1 MGMSETEGKSDPETP
16 PKKKRKDE
24 KIKGFNDG
32 DIRRFIKSY
41 KKFPLPLTRMA
52 DIAEDADLTE
62 KPVANLVDLGRL
74 LREKCTEALDQET
87 DASKKV
93 ESVKIGKVAVNPK
106 TLIETE
112 SLLRPLGK
120 MMPQEAS
127 VRRSWVLDLSL
138 KDAHFDVAWGIEE
151 DSKLLVGIW
160 EHGLG
165 SWEHV
170 KADRALD
177 LGGKILLNASCKPQ
191 SKHLDVR
198 AGYLLRMLQRKA
210 QQGKAVKK
218 KKLKKITKT
227 KESADDPNKE
237 YKSKEIIEDD
247 DSSDEEGKKKKEK
260 KKEKEEKKK

>member
-1 MGMSETEGKSDPETP
+1 MGKKGSQSDDSDDDASEADGKSDPETP
-16 PKKKRKDE
+16 PKKKRKEE
-24 KIKGFNDG
+24 KIKGFNDA
-32 DIRRFIKSY
+32 DIRRFIKAY
-41 KKFPLPLTRMA
+41 KKFPLPLTRMSE
-52 DIAEDADLTE
+52 IAEDAELTE

-74 LREKCTEALDQET
+74 LRERCTEALDQESDST
-87 DASKKV
+87 KKV
-93 ESVKIGKVAVNPK
+93 ASVKLGKVSINPK

-120 MMPQEAS
+120 LMPQEAS
-127 VRRSWVLDLSL
+127 ERRKWILDLSL

-165 SWEHV
+165 SWEQV

-210 QQGKAVKK
+210 QQGKKV
-218 KKLKKITKT
+218 LYIPSFIGSFCLINKIRYFHLTH
-227 KESADDPNKE
+227 
-237 YKSKEIIEDD
+237 
-247 DSSDEEGKKKKEK
+247 
-260 KKEKEEKKK
+260 